1 MTPETVVGDKI
12 YIMENASLYEFGVMT
27 SCVHMAW
34 MRVVCGRLKSDYSY
48 SNTIIYNNFLWPEP
62 SDQQRQQIE
71 ITAQKILDERSQLLG
86 ISFAEMY
93 GSALDTVFTGLS
105 AAHKEN
111 DRAVMEAYGF
121 PQDMAES
128 EIVAELMKRYQEK
141 LVTENG

>member
-1 MTPETVVGDKI
+1 M
-12 YIMENASLYEFGVMT
+12 
-27 SCVHMAW
+27 
-34 MRVVCGRLKSDYSY
+34 
-48 SNTIIYNNFLWPEP
+48 WPEP